1 MEQIITESDW
11 KLFRSR
17 ISDWQERFMGKLVC
31 EYTDL
36 LTDASKLSSDK
47 FWELER
53 RIKGDKKLKGVT
65 CEMSRSTMIYNLMD
79 LYHEGAIDDSDLDG
93 FNDELVRR
101 VKDAAKW

>member
-1 MEQIITESDW
+1 MRKVIRSSAAGSCCGNGVRVDIIGSD
-11 KLFRSR
+11 
-17 ISDWQERFMGKLVC
+17 C

-65 CEMSRSTMIYNLMD
+65 CEMSRSTMIYNLMN
-79 LYHEGAIDDSDLDG
+79 LYREGAIDDSDFDG
-93 FNDELVRR
+93 FNDELVRC